1 MFCRSLGMQV
11 DDTVWQTA
19 QITEHFP
26 LFSDSLTGLFIT
38 QS

>member
-1 MFCRSLGMQV
+1 MFCRPLGMQV
-11 DDTVWQTA
+11 GDKNWQTA
-19 QITEHFP
+19 QITEHFS